1 MIKFN
6 QLLWVSLSLLFFT
19 ACVADDEPE
28 PSCSEAGIFEVPAIS
43 MIVDSLLISDANNG
57 TFWVCDGGVLS
68 LSGSFNTVLVSKGG
82 FLELNGND
90 NMAYVLGEAEV
101 VSNGDDQMLWLN
113 GDSKATINGDGNYL
127 NYYRTGMLL
136 EYGERTVVDD
146 LCGNVELDFSKAP
159 GGGCQQ

>member
-1 MIKFN
+1 MKFN
-6 QLLWVSLSLLFFT
+6 QLILLGLTVLFFT
-19 ACVADDEPE
+19 ACVADDDPA
-28 PSCSEAGIFEVPAIS
+28 PSCSEAGIYEVPANS
-43 MIVDSLLISDANNG
+43 VVVNTSVESDANNG
-57 TFWVCDGGVLS
+57 VFWVCDGGVLS

-101 VSNGDDQMLWLN
+101 VSNGNDQMLWLN
-113 GDSKATINGDGNYL
+113 GDSKATINGDENYL

-159 GGGCQQ
+159 NDGCLQ